1 MTVRRFRGG
10 ATAARCARRAVRE
23 ALGDVLPRRR
33 LADVELLVSE
43 LATNSVRHAGCDE
56 GDELSME
63 AAVERDKVHVRLSDQ
78 GIGFE
83 PRMPF
88 PPPSGSTG
96 GYGLV
101 LLERL
106 SDRWGIQRD
115 EGFTVWFEVHRDRL
129 PFGDERSPGART
141 A

>member
-1 MTVRRFRGG
+1 M
-10 ATAARCARRAVRE
+10 AARCARRAVRE
-23 ALGDVLPRRR
+23 ELGDALPKRR

-43 LATNSVRHAGCDE
+43 LATNSVRHGGCGE
-56 GDELSME
+56 SDELSME
-63 AAVERDKVHVRLSDQ
+63 AAVERDRVRVRLCDR
-78 GIGFE
+78 GLGFE
-83 PRMPF
+83 PPISSRPA
-88 PPPSGSTG
+88 SGSTG

-115 EGFTVWFEVHRDRL
+115 DGFSVWFEVHRDRL
-129 PFGDERSPGART
+129 PFGDERGPRART